1 MRLIADSL
9 LPNLDPK
16 TGPALPNPDRVGSVL
31 SVSKR
36 GFHRIAYTEWGDID
50 SPRVVVCVH
59 GLTRQGRDF
68 DHLAAQLAEEGCR
81 VICPDLAGRGRSDWL
96 DDPADYALPQYGVDL
111 TALLARL
118 NVPTVE
124 WVGTSLGGLIGM
136 ILAGQ
141 QRSPI
146 RRLVVNDV
154 GPFLPWQAL
163 QRLGANLRQM
173 PADFPDY
180 PAVQAYYRKTL
191 APFGPLDDAAWDH
204 LIRHSVAEQ
213 PNGRFRPLCDPNIG
227 YAFRPAFFYN
237 LNLWHYW
244 DDIRCPTL
252 VLRGE
257 HSDLLLPDTAREM
270 LTRGPQTKAMQISG
284 VGHAPALMDPD
295 QIGLIA
301 DWLAGRK
308 FS

>member
-1 MRLIADSL
+1 MTADPTLPQLAPQPDIATL
-9 LPNLDPK
+9 
-16 TGPALPNPDRVGSVL
+16 NPDRVGSVL
-31 SVSKR
+31 GLSKH
-36 GFHRIAYTEWGDID
+36 GFHRIAYTDWGDPGA
-50 SPRVVVCVH
+50 SHVVVCVH

-68 DHLAAQLAEEGCR
+68 DHLAAHLAEQGCR
-81 VICPDLAGRGRSDWL
+81 VICPDLPGRGRSDWL
-96 DDPADYALPQYGVDL
+96 DDPADYALPQYGIDL
-111 TALLARL
+111 AALLARL
-118 NVPTVE
+118 DAPTVD

-136 ILAGQ
+136 VLAGQ
-141 QRSPI
+141 ARSPI
-146 RRLVVNDV
+146 RRLVINDV

-163 QRLGANLRQM
+163 QRLGANLRGM
-173 PADFPDY
+173 PADFVDY
-180 PAVQAYYRKTL
+180 AQADAYYRKTL
-191 APFGPLDDAAWDH
+191 APFGTLDAGAWDQ

-227 YAFRPAFFYN
+227 YVFRPAFFYN

-244 DDIRCPTL
+244 DAIRCPTL

-270 LTRGPQTKAMQISG
+270 LTRGPQAKAMQISG
-284 VGHAPALMDPD
+284 CGHAPALMDPD

-308 FS
+308 FSA